1 MLVDSNAEAMPH
13 LKEGHYFNLLNIFG
27 VGSAK
32 CQYSIVNPAP
42 DSRKNSQKHSTSS
55 NKFGEISQVFKKY
68 SLMKDDKKRFF
79 QNSERAPAA
88 NG

>member
-1 MLVDSNAEAMPH
+1 MIFQVMLVDSNAEAMPH

-55 NKFGEISQVFKKY
+55 NKFGE
-68 SLMKDDKKRFF
+68 L
-79 QNSERAPAA
+79 
-88 NG
+88 